1 MAAHIASSIG
11 HYGMHG
17 YSATFD
23 CVEAIDKAREKM
35 EPTTTM
41 DDNDHKNEPEPL
53 KILLVGPG
61 DIRHILSTISRRK
74 RHQKGQKS
82 RPLHFYLIENP
93 IEILAREML
102 MLELL
107 MDFEVPIRQRASI
120 FLEIYGNCKLQDRT
134 ARYVEQLGHELR
146 FLIADGKGRMEDL
159 IDLSQLRYR
168 ERDGLEEAFKCYSSR
183 IKFDVEE
190 LRDHRLRGLYGER
203 YDSRKPLTDWDYY
216 HSIKAKASIVHI
228 KQYKEWCH
236 SGIAFEFGDQTY
248 TEPNRTMMSY
258 TEGYMKKGKEKGL
271 KKEVRGFWADIVA
284 SPYFT
289 LGIDCET
296 PNKFAE
302 NLFEIYNKVQRMN
315 DHDCKSLMKTVFCD
329 LT

>member
-35 EPTTTM
+35 EPTTTTM

-159 IDLSQLRYR
+159 IDLSIIRSQEILIRGIIS
-168 ERDGLEEAFKCYSSR
+168 GLLFK
-183 IKFDVEE
+183 
-190 LRDHRLRGLYGER
+190 
-203 YDSRKPLTDWDYY
+203 
-216 HSIKAKASIVHI
+216 
-228 KQYKEWCH
+228 
-236 SGIAFEFGDQTY
+236 
-248 TEPNRTMMSY
+248 
-258 TEGYMKKGKEKGL
+258 
-271 KKEVRGFWADIVA
+271 
-284 SPYFT
+284 
-289 LGIDCET
+289 
-296 PNKFAE
+296 
-302 NLFEIYNKVQRMN
+302 
-315 DHDCKSLMKTVFCD
+315 
-329 LT
+329 